1 MHILGNLTKLFR
13 AGSVSDLEKMINEFA
28 RTHKVVDVKI
38 TPYQVDMRGT
48 GLRVSD
54 FVASFLAT
62 VMHEVDLTQM
72 DMDDEIN
79 DYVDETVKEMIHA
92 EDMKREIERQTYSF
106 APPPP
111 RMDERITKARE
122 KVLAS
127 DEYQAFV
134 DSVKE
139 KYGDL

>member
-1 MHILGNLTKLFR
+1 
-13 AGSVSDLEKMINEFA
+13 
-28 RTHKVVDVKI
+28 
-38 TPYQVDMRGT
+38 MRGT

-54 FVASFLAT
+54 FVTSFLAT

-92 EDMKREIERQTYSF
+92 EDMKREFERQTYSF

-111 RMDERITKARE
+111 RMDERIAKARE

-139 KYGDL
+139 KYGD